1 MSCLASA
8 NMELNGSTM
17 ENVAGRKPVLLPTR
31 REDSADWVMR
41 RVAEVVDSELANG
54 SMPA

>member
-8 NMELNGSTM
+8 NVEVNGVTL
-17 ENVAGRKPVLLPTR
+17 ENVAGRKPVLVPTR
-31 REDSADWVMR
+31 REDSTDWVMR

>member
-8 NMELNGSTM
+8 NIELNGSTM
-17 ENVAGRKPVLLPTR
+17 ENLAGRKPVLVPTP

-41 RVAEVVDSELANG
+41 RVAAVVDTELANG

>member
-8 NMELNGSTM
+8 NVEVNGVTL
-17 ENVAGRKPVLLPTR
+17 ENVAGRKPVLVPTR

>member
-8 NMELNGSTM
+8 NVEVNGSMM
-17 ENVAGRKPVLLPTR
+17 ENIAGRKPVLVPTR
-31 REDSADWVMR
+31 REDSAGWVMR
-41 RVAEVVDSELANG
+41 RVTEVVDTELANG